1 MDLMKRMLTRLKES
15 GYEQTSLAVQKE
27 NYAVKMYQTVGF
39 KVVKESEEEYL
50 MVHNFNII

>member
-1 MDLMKRMLTRLKES
+1 MKCMLNSLKDR

-39 KVVKESEEEYL
+39 KIVKESEEEYL
-50 MVHNFNII
+50 MIHNLKIV